1 MPPCPLST
9 VRSLAMSEE
18 RRVRR
23 FSLGGDSDLKV
34 TVAVGSEGRRRGMCK
49 AAAAYAH
56 TSEPPPG
63 GGSWNGARAGS
74 PAPLS
79 ASLQSPGGL
88 ALVLRQAW
96 ALRSRRRPLTRV
108 RRVLLPPQAESSS
121 LLSSEVGA
129 G

>member
-34 TVAVGSEGRRRGMCK
+34 TVAVGSEGRRRGMRK

-56 TSEPPPG
+56 TSEPPWGAAPG
-63 GGSWNGARAGS
+63 MGR
-74 PAPLS
+74 
-79 ASLQSPGGL
+79 GL
-88 ALVLRQAW
+88 GPQ
-96 ALRSRRRPLTRV
+96 LRSRSP
-108 RRVLLPPQAESSS
+108 SS
-121 LLSSEVGA
+121 LLVA
-129 G
+129 LL

>member
-56 TSEPPPG
+56 TSEPPRGAAPG
-63 GGSWNGARAGS
+63 MGR
-74 PAPLS
+74 
-79 ASLQSPGGL
+79 GL
-88 ALVLRQAW
+88 GPQ
-96 ALRSRRRPLTRV
+96 LRSRRP
-108 RRVLLPPQAESSS
+108 SS
-121 LLSSEVGA
+121 LLVA
-129 G
+129 LL

>member
-56 TSEPPPG
+56 TSEPPRGRLLEWGAGWVPSSALG
-63 GGSWNGARAGS
+63 VPPVSWWPCSSPETGVGFEEPP
-74 PAPLS
+74 PAPDPCQ
-79 ASLQSPGGL
+79 AGAAAAPG
-88 ALVLRQAW
+88 
-96 ALRSRRRPLTRV
+96 
-108 RRVLLPPQAESSS
+108 
-121 LLSSEVGA
+121 
-129 G
+129 